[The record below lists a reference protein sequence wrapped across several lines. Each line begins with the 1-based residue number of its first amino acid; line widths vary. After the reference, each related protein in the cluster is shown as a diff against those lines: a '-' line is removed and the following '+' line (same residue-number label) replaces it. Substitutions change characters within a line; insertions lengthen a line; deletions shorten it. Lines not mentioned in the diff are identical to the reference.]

1 MSCSQSKFGGAPDW
15 VLKNWVQVAMAA
27 DVESEAGMNGN
38 PKLQLGGVHAAV
50 TEPEPA
56 KGAESAQDSVH
67 PEALFN
73 TPGWEALQVRGILLR
88 TIPLKVLG
96 KELLPITSV
105 RTAVAFT
112 EVVPLFA
119 TKVVWLV
126 C

>member
-1 MSCSQSKFGGAPDW
+1 MSCSQSKFGGAADW
-15 VLKNWVQVAMAA
+15 VLKNWVQVAIAA
-27 DVESEAGMNGN
+27 GVESEAGMNGN
-38 PKLQLGGVHAAV
+38 PKLQVGGVHEAV

-56 KGAESAQDSVH
+56 KGAERAQDCVH
-67 PEALFN
+67 PEEAFN
-73 TPGWEALQVRGILLR
+73 TPGWEALQVKGILLR